1 MRLQTSTR
9 KPEDMRMQ
17 GWKQVYMS
25 LRRRGCKDKRIQAG
39 AHKHKDLRE
48 RVCKD
53 TSQCTRT

>member
-17 GWKQVYMS
+17 EWKQVHMS
-25 LRRRGCKDKRIQAG
+25 LRRRRCKDKRIQAG

-48 RVCKD
+48 QVCKD
-53 TSQCTRT
+53 TSQCTQT